1 MAEIPY
7 FDEST
12 KSDITLTICVL
23 DNVIKILNSYEDRS
37 IPYMDFLHTIVS
49 RECKSESDKNFVH
62 ISTEVL
68 MNIFKVEK
76 LLKILADEYYTFTNR
91 GNRTDRVII
100 TVIVYLIVFKL
111 REETIDEVKTALL
124 HLQTLKR
131 SYQLLQFFSQENI
144 QERIM
149 RAACMVFDLQYVK
162 NNILQD
168 DFMQCVKVLLHDI
181 RQYYKENTCKKKLP
195 LTVPMDVGVLKHPK
209 KLPPPFESPTGDHI
223 KLKPSELPRSTYEP
237 PRDREK
243 LQKCHEANKERAQR
257 LFKWAQERAF
267 NCAASPSDKTKTFQ
281 TTPGGLPTIEKGDA
295 PSMLRTMYKRPTIK
309 KEPVPV
315 KMNTA
320 TLLREAAKF
329 IRDEEIAIKRLEAMS
344 SGTCNLE
351 MYDNLLAELQQ
362 ERERENLA
370 AIEKKH
376 LKGLIS
382 HEEALLSRQHLQQAN
397 KERRERFKREK
408 EEWNQKLERLR
419 AQEEQKI
426 KELAEKC
433 QNIRSGARD
442 ARKELQSQKQKIV
455 QNVTEESKEL
465 LHKALKDRE
474 EELSRRIQL
483 IKEIRALQA
492 VRTFKVKEFDSTTSS
507 GIGALCEMSLAEL
520 RERLFILQV
529 DLKEELEERRMNIR
543 KQREKHQ
550 RMMEETK
557 EFIQLQRLFKKQ
569 RSLKPKKE
577 TEVPKDEEVEHLKQ
591 QLQEKREMRKKMVET
606 SS

>member
-257 LFKWAQERAF
+257 LFK
-267 NCAASPSDKTKTFQ
+267 
-281 TTPGGLPTIEKGDA
+281 
-295 PSMLRTMYKRPTIK
+295 

-557 EFIQLQRLFKKQ
+557 EFIQLQRLFKARY
-569 RSLKPKKE
+569 RSQDLWLNASALYRLKNPGTSPDTISIFALISTHLEWADEMPE
-577 TEVPKDEEVEHLKQ
+577 THIECTQTLCDLK
-591 QLQEKREMRKKMVET
+591 LSLGPGTIFPLELFNIKIITINSPNM
-606 SS
+606 